1 MDFLPW
7 LIQAPTK
14 FKRDIKQWTG
24 NVRRYVQKNLVDT
37 DQPGDKNLVNSL
49 MEKVESD
56 KDNKVSCDIL

>member
-24 NVRRYVQKNLVDT
+24 NVRRYVQQNLVDT
-37 DQPGDKNLVNSL
+37 DQPGDKNLLNSL
-49 MEKVESD
+49 LEKVESD
-56 KDNKVSCDIL
+56 KDNKVRCDIV